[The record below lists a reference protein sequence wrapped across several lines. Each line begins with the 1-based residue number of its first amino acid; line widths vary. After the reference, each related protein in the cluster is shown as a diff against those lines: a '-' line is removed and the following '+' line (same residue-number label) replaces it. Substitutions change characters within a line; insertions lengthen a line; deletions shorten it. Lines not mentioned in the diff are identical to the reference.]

1 MTSSTYSDLLLPH
14 HSSLLSSSAISPGVA
29 EARRYRSVETRAEL
43 ERLGFS
49 SAQRRVPAL
58 LLPVWTVRGEI
69 GTYQIR
75 PDEPRV
81 NRRGKSVKYEIPQD
95 SSMVLD
101 VPPPVRGWIGDPK
114 RPLFVTEGVRKA
126 DAAASIDLCCIALLG
141 VWNWRG
147 RNDGGGYTALADWE
161 SVALKG
167 RLVYVVFDSDVMTKK
182 EVHAAL
188 SRLKTFLESRGASI
202 RLVYL
207 PPDKGGEKVGLDD
220 YLAVDGHD
228 VSTLMELASSEL
240 RGLANDDPP
249 ETYLATDDGM
259 MWQKPSREGT
269 IPTLLTNFVAKITED
284 VTEDD
289 GVEKRRTFWIE
300 ASLRGRTTRFS
311 IPATQFASMNW
322 ATDHL
327 GAAAIVFPG
336 FGVKDHTR
344 TAIQVTSGDVTR
356 RVTYGH
362 LGWRKIGGDWVY
374 LHAGGAIGADGAV
387 PDVSVK
393 LPSALALF
401 ELPEPPDKTS
411 LRTAIKRNLAFLE
424 LAPHHITVPVHCQIW
439 RSVLRS
445 TDFNEHLSG
454 RTGEGKTALA
464 ALAQQHFGS
473 GMDAEHLPAS
483 WSSTGNSLE
492 ALAFRAKDALLVVDD
507 FAPAGGRFDVERL
520 HKEADRLMRAQRN
533 RSGQGRLRAD
543 ATLGRS

>member
-1 MTSSTYSDLLLPH
+1 
-14 HSSLLSSSAISPGVA
+14 
-29 EARRYRSVETRAEL
+29 
-43 ERLGFS
+43 
-49 SAQRRVPAL
+49 
-58 LLPVWTVRGEI
+58 
-69 GTYQIR
+69 
-75 PDEPRV
+75 
-81 NRRGKSVKYEIPQD
+81 
-95 SSMVLD
+95 MVLD

-300 ASLRGRTTRFS
+300 ASLRGRTTQFS

-533 RSGQGRLRAD
+533 RSGRGRLRAD

>member
-362 LGWRKIGGDWVY
+362 LGWRKIGGDRVY

-533 RSGQGRLRAD
+533 RSGRGRLRAD

>member
-533 RSGQGRLRAD
+533 RSGRGRLRAD

>member
-424 LAPHHITVPVHCQIW
+424 LAPYHITVPVHCQIW

-533 RSGQGRLRAD
+533 RSGRGRLRAD